1 MLSKDTACLHEKAS
15 SLLLL
20 LLTLLEPSNKF
31 AMRDAQW
38 KIMKGYLKYVRRK
51 VSSLENELDALQ
63 ISSLIFQDKDL
74 DSAMHTLSIHSPVVE
89 EKPSVS

>member
-1 MLSKDTACLHEKAS
+1 
-15 SLLLL
+15 
-20 LLTLLEPSNKF
+20 
-31 AMRDAQW
+31 MRDAQW

-74 DSAMHTLSIHSPVVE
+74 DSAMHTLSIHSPVVV
-89 EKPSVS
+89 EKPSVSWVENEFRDWQWVR